1 MSANANASR
10 LKPWRPRLADV
21 DSIIGACCRSWPP
34 TVDDYASRIG
44 VPPDELTRWIGKIT
58 RALKA
63 RPDALNC
70 LRHLADLRKTGRR
83 WPSVLPSDIQRRENA
98 LQRAKALAARMPDG
112 WPNHRRIIISGSMPG
127 KAEGYRTVRMSG
139 GSARFSTNLAMTAM
153 MGIRIRRSP
162 RCGRAARTPQQI
174 WRRVVR
180 DKKPPDQLAAK
191 RARGYAAR

>member
-1 MSANANASR
+1 MSANANASQ

-112 WPNHRRIIISGSMPG
+112 WPNPPPPPPNHNIRLDAWEGRRISHGPH
-127 KAEGYRTVRMSG
+127 E
-139 GSARFSTNLAMTAM
+139 
-153 MGIRIRRSP
+153 RRE
-162 RCGRAARTPQQI
+162 RA
-174 WRRVVR
+174 VF
-180 DKKPPDQLAAK
+180 DEFGDD
-191 RARGYAAR
+191 GDDGD